1 MNIARRKFSFTEM
14 EVFLAVV
21 RELNF
26 SRAAEHCCTTQ
37 PALSV
42 MIRELERKAGAPLLL
57 RSTRRMSLTPAGEQF
72 HLACRRILDQYDDG
86 ISQFQNFV
94 AGHAGTLVVA
104 ASPSIM
110 AGVLPKVLQ
119 RLNRLHPDIKI
130 EVRERLHEECLRLV
144 REKDAHC
151 AITAYKREADDLDQ
165 QHLCRDR
172 LVLICPATHEL
183 AAYKQVKWQDV
194 VRYPQVSLPADSSI
208 RQIIEIEF
216 IKRKLKFQPLDEVER
231 FTSLLALVASQRG
244 IGVLPGSLIEQ
255 LSYRNLRFLPI
266 LDMTAVRSICL
277 ITARGHL
284 LPPALEHFRAVCLDE
299 LATDPP

>member
-1 MNIARRKFSFTEM
+1 M

-21 RELNF
+21 REMNF

-42 MIRELERKAGAPLLL
+42 MIRELERKAGAALLL

-86 ISQFQNFV
+86 ISQFHNFV
-94 AGHAGTLVVA
+94 AGHTGTLVIA

-110 AGVLPKVLQ
+110 AGVLPKLLQ
-119 RLNRLHPDIKI
+119 RLHQLHPNIRV

-151 AITAYKREADDLDQ
+151 AITAHKREADDLDQ
-165 QHLCRDR
+165 QHLCHDR
-172 LVLICPATHEL
+172 LMVACPATHEL
-183 AAYKQVKWQDV
+183 AARKQVKWHDV
-194 VRYPQVSLPADSSI
+194 VRYPQVSLSADSSI

-244 IGVLPGSLIEQ
+244 VGVLPGTLIEQ
-255 LSYRNLRFLPI
+255 LSYRNLLFLPI
-266 LDMTAVRSICL
+266 QDASAARSICL
-277 ITARGHL
+277 ITARAAM
-284 LPPALEHFRAVCLDE
+284 LPPALEHFRTVCLDE
-299 LATDPP
+299 LGADPL